1 MPTPQK
7 EQIVK
12 EMTDKFGRANGI
24 YLLDFTGLD
33 VNITNELR
41 RNFREANIEYKVVK
55 NTLAKL
61 SFQNA
66 GIEGLNEYLTG
77 VNGYVIS
84 YDDPTLP
91 AKILDKNKEVK
102 ERVKFKAVL
111 FEGKVFGPEM
121 VEKLSKLPS
130 KEELLGQLVGMLQSP
145 LVKLA
150 NTLNTAMINLINVL
164 NALEN
169 KKKE

>member
-130 KEELLGQLVGMLQSP
+130 KEELLGQLIGMLQSP